1 VTLDQAIPT
10 DVLAAAMA
18 PRLLVGR
25 GLLAGEIA
33 RLGGRYGLLTHPDA
47 AAILPVAIREG
58 ALARVDVASLAGEDL
73 AALEASLPEA
83 PLVVGFGGG
92 MVMDAAKYVAWRRG
106 CRLLL
111 APGIVS
117 VDASVTN
124 TIAVRES
131 GGVAYRGFVVADAIV
146 VDVDLVERAPARLN
160 RAGIGDLAS
169 IHTALVDWRLGAAVG
184 RATFDDEV
192 AAASAHVLARV
203 EALAGDVFDVTERGL
218 EAVIR
223 GYVEV
228 NALCLRAGHSQPEEG
243 SEHYVGYR
251 LEQLTGRS
259 FVHGELIGLG
269 GVLMATLQRNDPR
282 RLVRLLDA
290 CGVGWRPDAQDI
302 SIETIVEALVGL
314 PAFVRDHDYPYSIVD
329 EAELSEPAAQAVVDR
344 AIVDLAHLDRALF
357 DPAPVDRASGL
368 AT

>member
-1 VTLDQAIPT
+1 MTLDQAIPT
-10 DVLAAAMA
+10 DALAAAMA
-18 PRLLVGR
+18 PRLVVGR
-25 GLLAGEIA
+25 GLLAGEIS
-33 RLGGRYGLLTHPDA
+33 RLEDRYVLLTQPDA
-47 AAILPVAIREG
+47 AAHLQATIRDHAI
-58 ALARVDVASLAGEDL
+58 ARVDVSSLASDDL
-73 AALEASLPEA
+73 GALEAALPKA
-83 PLVVGFGGG
+83 GLVVGFGGG

-117 VDASVTN
+117 VDAPVTN

-131 GGVAYRGFVVADAIV
+131 GAVAYRGFVVADAIV

-184 RATFDDEV
+184 RAAFDDGI
-192 AAASAHVLARV
+192 AAASATVLARV
-203 EALAGDVFDVTERGL
+203 EVLSGDVFRVTERGL

-228 NALCLRAGHSQPEEG
+228 NALCLRVGHSQPEEG

-269 GVLMATLQRNDPR
+269 GVLMATLQRNDPL

-290 CGVGWRPDAQDI
+290 CGVGWRPNAQDL
-302 SIETIVEALVGL
+302 STETIIEALVGL
-314 PAFVRDHDYPYSIVD
+314 PAFVRAHDYPYSIVD
-329 EAELSEPAAQAVVDR
+329 EADLSEPAARSLVDR
-344 AIVDLAHLDRALF
+344 AIDLAR
-357 DPAPVDRASGL
+357 
-368 AT
+368 